1 MTRRIKSMKNDK
13 VLINDR
19 VLDLEKNDKLTEQ
32 VNTLRRFRGGGVDGQ
47 KEKKEGDK
55 QDTIN

>member
-1 MTRRIKSMKNDK
+1 MKNDK

-32 VNTLRRFRGGGVDGQ
+32 VNILRRFRGGGVDGQ